1 MIERKR
7 HIQDILESFEDFT
20 VVGVI
25 GPRQVGKTTLAHQ
38 VARNYSE
45 PARHFD
51 LERGADL
58 DRLATDPEFVL
69 TDQQGLV
76 VLDEV
81 QRLPGIYTTL
91 RVLADRRPGP
101 TKFLVLGSASPT
113 MLQQTSE
120 SLAGRIRYHNLSGL
134 GLYEIQPE
142 LQDSLWLRGGFPRS
156 FLARSDQRAFVWLE
170 ELIHTFLTRDMPAM
184 GLGLSPTLLRRFWT
198 MLAHLQGQVWNA
210 SEIGRSLELSD
221 VSVRRYLDM
230 MSDAL
235 LIRLVQP
242 WYANIKKRQVKSPR
256 IYFRDVG
263 LLHALLGI
271 SSTEELLSHPKAGA
285 SWEGFVMEQVID
297 LFRLRDHRVFFW
309 RAHTGAEVDMVVQ
322 RGTELVGIEI
332 KRTSSPSVTKSIR
345 SALADLELAAVFVI
359 HAGKDSYPL
368 TEKVRAVSVYDLQTE
383 LHL

>member
-7 HIQDILESFEDFT
+7 HIQEILDSFKDFP
-20 VVGVI
+20 VVAVI

-38 VARNYSE
+38 VARVYPE
-45 PARHFD
+45 PTRHFD

-58 DRLATDPEFVL
+58 NRLAEDPEFVL
-69 TDQQGLV
+69 NEQQGLI

-81 QRLPGIYTTL
+81 QRLPDIYTTI
-91 RVLADRRPGP
+91 RVLADRRTGP
-101 TKFLVLGSASPT
+101 SKFLVLGSASPN
-113 MLQQTSE
+113 LLHLTSE

-134 GLYEIQPE
+134 GLYEIQPG
-142 LQDSLWLRGGFPRS
+142 LQDSLWLRGGFPKS
-156 FLARSDQRAFVWLE
+156 FLARSDSRAFLWLE
-170 ELIHTFLTRDMPAM
+170 EFTYTFLTRDLPA
-184 GLGLSPTLLRRFWT
+184 LGFTLSPTLLRRFWT

-210 SEIGRSLELSD
+210 SEIGRSLGLSD
-221 VSVRRYLDM
+221 VTVRRYLDM

-235 LIRLVQP
+235 VIRLVQP

-271 SSTEELLSHPKAGA
+271 SSMEELLSHPKAGA
-285 SWEGFVMEQVID
+285 SWEGFVMEQVTD
-297 LFRLRDHRVFFW
+297 LFRLRDHQVFFW
-309 RAHTGAEVDMVVQ
+309 RTHTGAEIDMIVQ
-322 RGTELVGIEI
+322 RGTELIGIEI

-345 SALADLELAAVFVI
+345 SALADLELTAVRII
-359 HAGKDSYPL
+359 HAGKESYPL
-368 TEKVRAVSVYDLQTE
+368 TEKVRAVSAHNLQTE

>member
-1 MIERKR
+1 MIERTR
-7 HIQDILESFEDFT
+7 HVQDILDSFKDFP

-38 VARNYSE
+38 LARDYSE

-58 DRLATDPEFVL
+58 DRLEADPEFVL
-69 TDQQGLV
+69 AEQRGLI

-91 RVLADRRPGP
+91 RVLADRRQEPN
-101 TKFLVLGSASPT
+101 KFLVLGSASPT
-113 MLQQTSE
+113 LLQQTSE

-142 LQDSLWLRGGFPRS
+142 HQDRLWLRGGFPRS
-156 FLARSDQRAFVWLE
+156 FLARSDQQAFVWLE

-184 GLGLSPTLLRRFWT
+184 GLTFSPTLLRRFWT

-235 LIRLVQP
+235 VIRLVQP

-263 LLHALLGI
+263 LLHALLAYIQYGK
-271 SSTEELLSHPKAGA
+271 LAFHPKAGA
-285 SWEGFVMEQVID
+285 SWEGFVMEQVIG
-297 LFRLRDHRVFFW
+297 LFRLRDHQVFFW
-309 RAHTGAEVDMVVQ
+309 RTHTGAEIDMVVQ
-322 RGTELVGIEI
+322 RGTELIGIEI

-359 HAGKDSYPL
+359 HAGKDSYSL
-368 TEKVRAVSVYDLQTE
+368 TEKVRAVSVHNLQTE
-383 LHL
+383 LQI

>member
-7 HIQDILESFEDFT
+7 HIQDILESFEDFP

-25 GPRQVGKTTLAHQ
+25 GPRQIGKTTLAHQ

-58 DRLATDPEFVL
+58 DRLESDPEFVL
-69 TDQQGLV
+69 TDQHGLV

-91 RVLADRRPGP
+91 RVLADRRPRP
-101 TKFLVLGSASPT
+101 AKFLVLGSASPT

-170 ELIHTFLTRDMPAM
+170 ELIHTFLTRDIPAM
-184 GLGLSPTLLRRFWT
+184 GLTLSPTLLRRFWT

-210 SEIGRSLELSD
+210 SEIGRSLGLSD
-221 VSVRRYLDM
+221 VSVRRYLEM

-242 WYANIKKRQVKSPR
+242 WYANIKKRQVKAPR

-271 SSTEELLSHPKAGA
+271 SSMEELLSHPKAGV
-285 SWEGFVMEQVID
+285 SWEGFVMEQVIEF
-297 LFRLRDHRVFFW
+297 FRLRDHQVFFW
-309 RAHTGAEVDMVVQ
+309 RTHTGAEIDMVVQ
-322 RGTELVGIEI
+322 HGTELIGIEI
-332 KRTSSPSVTKSIR
+332 KRTSSPSVTKSMR
-345 SALADLELAAVFVI
+345 SALTDLELAAVIVI
-359 HAGKDSYPL
+359 HAGKDSYSL
-368 TEKVRAVSVYDLQTE
+368 TERVRAVSVYDLSTE

>member
-7 HIQDILESFEDFT
+7 HIQDILESFEDFP

-81 QRLPGIYTTL
+81 QRLPDIYTTL
-91 RVLADRRPGP
+91 RVLADRRPRP

-170 ELIHTFLTRDMPAM
+170 ELIHTFLTRDIPAM
-184 GLGLSPTLLRRFWT
+184 GLTLSPTLLRRFWT

-210 SEIGRSLELSD
+210 SEIGRSLGVSD
-221 VSVRRYLDM
+221 VSVRRYLEM

-242 WYANIKKRQVKSPR
+242 WYANIKKRQVKAPR
-256 IYFRDVG
+256 IYFRDAG

-271 SSTEELLSHPKAGA
+271 SSMEELLSHPKAGA
-285 SWEGFVMEQVID
+285 SWEGFVMEQVTES
-297 LFRLRDHRVFFW
+297 FRLRDHQVFFW
-309 RAHTGAEVDMVVQ
+309 RTHTGAEIDMVVQ
-322 RGTELVGIEI
+322 QGTNLIGIEI
-332 KRTSSPSVTKSIR
+332 KRTSSPTVTKSIR
-345 SALADLELAAVFVI
+345 SALTDLELAAVIVI
-359 HAGKDSYPL
+359 HAGKDSYSL